1 MQGLPA
7 LGSGPIQIRGPQ
19 LALWPQILKLSAVVI
34 MSARTVASAM
44 RRPRQQPLN
53 LLLVTVLPTRK
64 PVSRVTLTRGLP
76 NTETD
81 STSRGLELVRIVTA
95 ILAFKQEEISAEIN
109 PQIAGIKVITI
120 RGGTLVSTSE
130 ETLTCGRLKKVL

>member
-1 MQGLPA
+1 
-7 LGSGPIQIRGPQ
+7 
-19 LALWPQILKLSAVVI
+19 
-34 MSARTVASAM
+34 
-44 RRPRQQPLN
+44 
-53 LLLVTVLPTRK
+53 
-64 PVSRVTLTRGLP
+64 
-76 NTETD
+76 
-81 STSRGLELVRIVTA
+81 LELVRIVTA